1 MYLYQ
6 CFCSSIPWCN
16 MDALYCY
23 SLHGVVILHS
33 LISSLNATFWS
44 SDECYWWHGRPLII
58 FINTFGVPLKL
69 SMLAV
74 KNLCSSHP
82 AEYEKCRCVMRSWMI
97 EIGIV
102 IMRKLVVRPLTI
114 IAFWHPIGEGKRSQ
128 MWMEDCSMT
137 REWITNKLTL
147 SWHRIAKPVL
157 QNEL

>member
-1 MYLYQ
+1 MLRIAIHYMGL
-6 CFCSSIPWCN
+6 SSSTLWYPPW
-16 MDALYCY
+16 
-23 SLHGVVILHS
+23 ILHFGQAM
-33 LISSLNATFWS
+33 I
-44 SDECYWWHGRPLII
+44 CYWWHGRPLII
-58 FINTFGVPLKL
+58 FIDTFGVPLKL

-114 IAFWHPIGEGKRSQ
+114 IAFWRSIGEGKRSQ

-147 SWHRIAKPVL
+147 SWHGFAGCVNRTPLRTLHFRSSVL
-157 QNEL
+157 